1 MKSNIELTPS
11 QAYTLTHCRAAEK
24 LSKAPELIT
33 IRAVVLFDRPDACGE
48 VKTVTAI
55 ETVGG
60 AVYVSNSPSIAQ
72 CFDEMIDFN
81 VLPEGT
87 PVKII
92 HSKSRNGREYL
103 LAELA

>member
-1 MKSNIELTPS
+1 MKSNVELRPS
-11 QAYTLTHCRAAEK
+11 KAYTLTHSRSAKK
-24 LSKAPELIT
+24 LSEAPEVIT
-33 IRAVVLFDRPDACGE
+33 ISAVVLFDRPDAYGE

-55 ETVGG
+55 ETVDGT
-60 AVYVSNSPSIAQ
+60 VYVSNSPSIAQ
-72 CFDEMIDFN
+72 SFAEMIDFN

>member
-1 MKSNIELTPS
+1 MRSNIELTPS
-11 QAYTLTHCRAAEK
+11 RAYALTHSRLAKK
-24 LSKAPELIT
+24 LSEAPEVIT
-33 IRAVVLFDRPDACGE
+33 ISAVVLFDRPDAYGE
-48 VKTVTAI
+48 VKSVTAI
-55 ETVGG
+55 ETVDGT
-60 AVYVSNSPSIAQ
+60 VYVSNSPSIAQ
-72 CFDEMIDFN
+72 CFTEMIDFN

>member
-1 MKSNIELTPS
+1 MRSNIELTPS
-11 QAYTLTHCRAAEK
+11 HAYALTHCRSAKK
-24 LSKAPELIT
+24 LSEAPEIIT
-33 IRAVVLFDRPDACGE
+33 SSAVVLFDRPDAYGE

-55 ETVGG
+55 ETVDGI
-60 AVYVSNSPSIAQ
+60 VYISNSPSIAQ
-72 CFDEMIDFN
+72 CFDEMIEFN

>member
-11 QAYTLTHCRAAEK
+11 HAYALTHCRTAEK
-24 LSKAPELIT
+24 LREAGEIINVS
-33 IRAVVLFDRPDACGE
+33 AVVLFERPDAHGE
-48 VKTVTAI
+48 VNTITAI
-55 ETVGG
+55 ETVDGI
-60 AVYVSNSPSIAQ
+60 VYVSNSPSVAQ

-81 VLPEGT
+81 VLPEET